1 MRLLSVLL
9 RGTLPLEPVWY
20 FCSYE
25 LLESPNRGR
34 KKKRKSVKRETKTYP
49 WLHCKYRSPLLSTV
63 ANVKQ
68 WHV

>member
-34 KKKRKSVKRETKTYP
+34 KKKKKKREKGNKNISLVT
-49 WLHCKYRSPLLSTV
+49 LQVSLSL
-63 ANVKQ
+63 AIYCC
-68 WHV
+68 